1 MADGECDS
9 STGERSERDERVKD
23 GMECEARA
31 SSVMRNSGISPQADR
46 KRGERKQ
53 MDSSIAHQ
61 DHRSGAIARWTRV

>member
-31 SSVMRNSGISPQADR
+31 SSVMRNSRIRPQRAC
-46 KRGERKQ
+46 KREGRKQ
-53 MDSSIAHQ
+53 
-61 DHRSGAIARWTRV
+61 

>member
-31 SSVMRNSGISPQADR
+31 SSVMRNSRISPQRAC
-46 KRGERKQ
+46 KRGGRKQ
-53 MDSSIAHQ
+53 IDSSIAHQ
-61 DHRSGAIARWTRV
+61 DHRSGAIAHWTRV